1 MQFKFFTT
9 TAVLEPGYV
18 KLHIYCKVQVLLL
31 QMLSNGNWLRKP
43 LFSGNNEQVI
53 PAQICKLKLK
63 VIQVKSHEEM

>member
-1 MQFKFFTT
+1 MQFTFFTT
-9 TAVLEPGYV
+9 TAIRDPGYV
-18 KLHIYCKVQVLLL
+18 KLHIYCKLQVLLL
-31 QMLSNGNWLRKP
+31 QMFSNGNCLRKS